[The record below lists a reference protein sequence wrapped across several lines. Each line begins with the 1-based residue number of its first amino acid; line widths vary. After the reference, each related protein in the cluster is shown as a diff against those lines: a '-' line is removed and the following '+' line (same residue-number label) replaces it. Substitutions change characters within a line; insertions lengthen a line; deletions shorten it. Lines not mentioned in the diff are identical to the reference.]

1 MNRELTDIS
10 YIKDLCNR
18 YGFALQKNFG
28 QNFIV
33 NSGICPKIAE
43 YAEVDENCGV
53 IEIGTGI
60 GVLTKELAL
69 RAKKVV
75 AIEIDI
81 KLLPLLE
88 ETLSD
93 FGNIKII
100 NQDVLKVDLAQLIKE
115 EFGDMPVKVCANLPY
130 YITSPIVMKL
140 LEDRLPI
147 ENITVMVQ
155 KEAAQR
161 ICAKEKSRDA
171 GAISLAVNYYAQPTV
186 CFNVS
191 PGSFFPPPKVTS
203 SVIRLDIAKDAKVT
217 PKNEKNMFKLIR
229 AAFTQRR
236 KTFVNSVS
244 AILGMSKS
252 DIENALEQIGENKLI
267 RPEQLSLKQ
276 FSDLSDILFGER
288 L

>member
-1 MNRELTDIS
+1 MNRELTNIS
-10 YIKDLCNR
+10 YIKDLCQR
-18 YGFALQKNFG
+18 YGFALQKSYG

-43 YAEVDENCGV
+43 HAEVDENCGV

-75 AIEIDI
+75 AIEIDT

-93 FGNIKII
+93 FDNIKII
-100 NQDVLKVDLAQLIKE
+100 NKDVLEVDLNALIKE
-115 EFGDMPVKVCANLPY
+115 EFGDMPVMVCANLPY
-130 YITSPIVMKL
+130 YITSPIIMKL

-161 ICAKEKSRDA
+161 ICAKEGSRDA
-171 GAISLAVNYYAQPTV
+171 GAISLAVNYYAVPTV

-203 SVIRLDIAKDAKVT
+203 SVIRLDVNKAPKVQ
-217 PKNEKNMFKLIR
+217 PKSEKNMFRLIR

-236 KTFVNSVS
+236 KTFVNSTSATLGISKS
-244 AILGMSKS
+244 AI
-252 DIENALEQIGENKLI
+252 EAALEQIGEKPMV
-267 RPEQLSLKQ
+267 RPEQMTLEQ
-276 FSDLSDILFGER
+276 FCALSDILLE
-288 L
+288 

>member
-1 MNRELTDIS
+1 MNRELTNVS

-18 YGFALQKNFG
+18 YGFSLQKGYG

-33 NSGICPKIAE
+33 NAGICPKIAE
-43 YAEVDENCGV
+43 HAEIDENCGV

-75 AIEIDI
+75 AIEIDT

-93 FGNIKII
+93 FDNIKII
-100 NQDVLKVDLAQLIKE
+100 NRDVLEVDLNALIKE
-115 EFGDMPVKVCANLPY
+115 EFGDMPVMVCANLPY
-130 YITSPIVMKL
+130 YITSPIIMKL
-140 LEDRLPI
+140 LEDRIPV

-203 SVIRLDIAKDAKVT
+203 SVIRLDIVKQPKVN
-217 PKNEKNMFKLIR
+217 PKSEKNMFRLIR

-236 KTFVNSVS
+236 KTFVNSTS
-244 AILGMSKS
+244 ATLGMAKAN
-252 DIENALEQIGENKLI
+252 IEAALVQIGENPMV
-267 RPEQLSLKQ
+267 RPEQLSLEQ
-276 FSDLSDILFGER
+276 FSALSDILFK
-288 L
+288 

>member
-1 MNRELTDIS
+1 MSRELTNVS
-10 YIKDLCNR
+10 YIKDLCQR
-18 YGFALQKNFG
+18 YGFALQKGYG

-33 NSGICPKIAE
+33 NAGICPKIAE
-43 YAEVDENCGV
+43 HAEIDENCGV

-75 AIEIDI
+75 AIEIDT

-88 ETLSD
+88 ETLDD
-93 FGNIKII
+93 FDNIKII
-100 NQDVLKVDLAQLIKE
+100 NKDVLEVDLNALIKE
-115 EFGDMPVKVCANLPY
+115 EFGDMPVMVCANLPY
-130 YITSPIVMKL
+130 YITSPIIMKL
-140 LEDRLPI
+140 LEDRIPV

-203 SVIRLDIAKDAKVT
+203 SVIRLDICKEHKVRPKD
-217 PKNEKNMFKLIR
+217 EKKMFRLIR

-236 KTFVNSVS
+236 KTFVNSTS
-244 AILGMSKS
+244 ATLGIAKA
-252 DIENALEQIGENKLI
+252 DIENALLQIGENPMV
-267 RPEQLSLKQ
+267 RPEQLSLQQ
-276 FSDLSDILFGER
+276 FSDLSDILMG
-288 L
+288 

>member
-1 MNRELTDIS
+1 MNRELTNVS
-10 YIKDLCNR
+10 YIKDLCQR
-18 YGFALQKNFG
+18 YGFALQKGYG

-33 NSGICPKIAE
+33 NAGICPKIAE
-43 YAEVDENCGV
+43 HAEIDENCGV

-75 AIEIDI
+75 AIEIDT

-88 ETLSD
+88 ETLAD
-93 FGNIKII
+93 FDNIKII
-100 NQDVLKVDLAQLIKE
+100 NKDVLEVDINALIKE
-115 EFGDMPVKVCANLPY
+115 EFGDMPVMVCANLPY
-130 YITSPIVMKL
+130 YITSPIIMKL
-140 LEDRLPI
+140 LEDRIPV

-161 ICAKEKSRDA
+161 ICAKEGSRDA

-203 SVIRLDIAKDAKVT
+203 SVIRLDINKQPKVA
-217 PKNEKNMFKLIR
+217 PKSEKNMFRLIR

-236 KTFVNSVS
+236 KTFVNSTS
-244 AILGMSKS
+244 ATLGISKAA
-252 DIENALEQIGENKLI
+252 IEAALEQIGEKPMV
-267 RPEQLSLKQ
+267 RPEQMTLEQ
-276 FSDLSDILFGER
+276 FCALSDILLG
-288 L
+288 

>member
-1 MNRELTDIS
+1 MSKELTNVS
-10 YIKDLCNR
+10 YIKDLCQR
-18 YGFALQKNFG
+18 YGFSLQKGYG

-33 NSGICPKIAE
+33 NAGICPKIAE
-43 YAEVDENCGV
+43 HAEVDENCGV

-75 AIEIDI
+75 AIEIDT

-88 ETLSD
+88 ETLAD
-93 FGNIKII
+93 FDNIKII
-100 NQDVLKVDLAQLIKE
+100 NKDVLEVDLNALIKE
-115 EFGDMPVKVCANLPY
+115 EFGDMPVMVCANLPY
-130 YITSPIVMKL
+130 YITSPIIMKL
-140 LEDRLPI
+140 LEDRIPV

-203 SVIRLDIAKDAKVT
+203 SVIRLDICKEHKVNPKD
-217 PKNEKNMFKLIR
+217 EKKMFRLIR

-236 KTFVNSVS
+236 KTFVNSTS
-244 AILGMSKS
+244 ATLGIAKA
-252 DIENALEQIGENKLI
+252 DIEAALLQIGENPMV
-267 RPEQLSLKQ
+267 RPEQLSLQQ
-276 FSDLSDILFGER
+276 FSDLYDILMK
-288 L
+288 

>member
-1 MNRELTDIS
+1 MNRELTNIS
-10 YIKDLCNR
+10 YIKDLCQR
-18 YGFALQKNFG
+18 YGFALQKSYG

-43 YAEVDENCGV
+43 HAEVDENCGV

-75 AIEIDI
+75 AIEIDT

-88 ETLSD
+88 ETLAD
-93 FGNIKII
+93 FDNIKII
-100 NQDVLKVDLAQLIKE
+100 NKDVLEVDLNALIKE
-115 EFGDMPVKVCANLPY
+115 EFGDMPVMVCANLPY
-130 YITSPIVMKL
+130 YITSPIIMKL

-161 ICAKEKSRDA
+161 ICAKQGSRDA
-171 GAISLAVNYYAQPTV
+171 GAISLAVNYYAVPTV

-203 SVIRLDIAKDAKVT
+203 SVIRLDVNKAPKVQ
-217 PKNEKNMFKLIR
+217 PKSEKNMFRLIR

-236 KTFVNSVS
+236 KTFVNSTS
-244 AILGMSKS
+244 ATLGISKAA
-252 DIENALEQIGENKLI
+252 IEAALEQIGEKPMV
-267 RPEQLSLKQ
+267 RPEQMTLEQ
-276 FSDLSDILFGER
+276 FCALSDILLG
-288 L
+288 

>member
-1 MNRELTDIS
+1 MNRELTNIS
-10 YIKDLCNR
+10 YIKDLCQR
-18 YGFALQKNFG
+18 YGFALQKSYG

-43 YAEVDENCGV
+43 HAEVDENCGV

-75 AIEIDI
+75 AIEIDT

-88 ETLSD
+88 ETLAD
-93 FGNIKII
+93 FDNIKII
-100 NQDVLKVDLAQLIKE
+100 NKDVLEVDLNALIKE
-115 EFGDMPVKVCANLPY
+115 EFGDMPVMVCANLPY
-130 YITSPIVMKL
+130 YITSPIIMKL

-161 ICAKEKSRDA
+161 ICAKEGSRDA
-171 GAISLAVNYYAQPTV
+171 GAISLAVNYYAVPTV

-203 SVIRLDIAKDAKVT
+203 SVIRLDVNKDPKVQ
-217 PKNEKNMFKLIR
+217 PKSEKNMFRLIR

-236 KTFVNSVS
+236 KTFVNSTS
-244 AILGMSKS
+244 ATLGISKAV
-252 DIENALEQIGENKLI
+252 IEEALEQIGENPMV
-267 RPEQLSLKQ
+267 RPEKLTLEQ
-276 FSDLSDILFGER
+276 FAALSDILLG
-288 L
+288 

>member
-1 MNRELTDIS
+1 MNRELTNIS
-10 YIKDLCNR
+10 YIKDLCQR
-18 YGFALQKNFG
+18 YGFALQKSYG

-43 YAEVDENCGV
+43 HAEVDENCGV

-75 AIEIDI
+75 AIEIDT

-88 ETLSD
+88 ETLAD
-93 FGNIKII
+93 FDNIKII
-100 NQDVLKVDLAQLIKE
+100 NKDVLEVDLNALIKE
-115 EFGDMPVKVCANLPY
+115 EFGDMPVMVCANLTY
-130 YITSPIVMKL
+130 YITSPIIMKL

-161 ICAKEKSRDA
+161 ICAKEGSRDA
-171 GAISLAVNYYAQPTV
+171 GAISLAVNYYAVPTV

-203 SVIRLDIAKDAKVT
+203 SVIRLDVNKAPKVQ
-217 PKNEKNMFKLIR
+217 PKSEKNMFRLIR

-236 KTFVNSVS
+236 KTFVNSTS
-244 AILGMSKS
+244 ATLGISKAA
-252 DIENALEQIGENKLI
+252 IEAALEQIGEKPMV
-267 RPEQLSLKQ
+267 RPEQMTLEQ
-276 FSDLSDILFGER
+276 FCALSDILLG
-288 L
+288 

>member
-1 MNRELTDIS
+1 MNRELTNIS
-10 YIKDLCNR
+10 YIKDLCQR
-18 YGFALQKNFG
+18 YGFALQKSYG

-43 YAEVDENCGV
+43 HAEVCENCGV

-75 AIEIDI
+75 AIEIDT

-88 ETLSD
+88 ETLAD
-93 FGNIKII
+93 FDNIKII
-100 NQDVLKVDLAQLIKE
+100 NKDVLEVDLNALIKE
-115 EFGDMPVKVCANLPY
+115 EFGDMPVMVCANLPY
-130 YITSPIVMKL
+130 YITSPIIMKL
-140 LEDRLPI
+140 LEDRLPVD
-147 ENITVMVQ
+147 NITVMVQ

-161 ICAKEKSRDA
+161 LCAAEKSREI
-171 GAISLAVNYYAQPTV
+171 GAISLAVQYYSVPKV

-191 PGSFFPPPKVTS
+191 PGSFYPPPKVTS
-203 SVIRLDIAKDAKVT
+203 SVIRLDVKGENDIKPA
-217 PKNEKNMFKLIR
+217 NEKNMFRLIR

-244 AILGMSKS
+244 STLGMPKAE
-252 DIENALEQIGENKLI
+252 IEAALAEIGENPMV
-267 RPEQLSLKQ
+267 RPEKLSLTQ
-276 FSDLSDILFGER
+276 FSQLSDILMK
-288 L
+288 

>member
-1 MNRELTDIS
+1 MSKELTNVS
-10 YIKDLCNR
+10 YIKDLCQR
-18 YGFALQKNFG
+18 YGFSLQKGYG

-33 NSGICPKIAE
+33 NAGICPKIAE
-43 YAEVDENCGV
+43 HAEVDENCGV

-75 AIEIDI
+75 AIEIDT

-88 ETLSD
+88 ETLAD
-93 FGNIKII
+93 FDNIKII
-100 NQDVLKVDLAQLIKE
+100 NKDVLEVDLNALIKE
-115 EFGDMPVKVCANLPY
+115 EFGDMPVMVCANLPY
-130 YITSPIVMKL
+130 YITSPIIMKL
-140 LEDRLPI
+140 LEDRIPV

-203 SVIRLDIAKDAKVT
+203 SVIRLDICKEHKVNPKD
-217 PKNEKNMFKLIR
+217 EKKMFRLIR

-236 KTFVNSVS
+236 KTFVNSRS
-244 AILGMSKS
+244 ATLGIAKADS
-252 DIENALEQIGENKLI
+252 EAALLQIGENPMV
-267 RPEQLSLKQ
+267 RPEQLSLQQ
-276 FSDLSDILFGER
+276 FSDLSDILMG
-288 L
+288 

>member
-1 MNRELTDIS
+1 MNRELTNIS
-10 YIKDLCNR
+10 YIKDLCQR
-18 YGFALQKNFG
+18 YGFALQKSYG

-43 YAEVDENCGV
+43 HAEVDENCGV

-75 AIEIDI
+75 AIEIDT

-88 ETLSD
+88 ETLAD
-93 FGNIKII
+93 FDNIKII
-100 NQDVLKVDLAQLIKE
+100 NKDVLEVDLNALIKE
-115 EFGDMPVKVCANLPY
+115 EFGDMPVMVCANLPY
-130 YITSPIVMKL
+130 YITSPIIMKL

-147 ENITVMVQ
+147 ENLTVMVQ
-155 KEAAQR
+155 KEAAQL
-161 ICAKEKSRDA
+161 ICAKEGSRDA
-171 GAISLAVNYYAQPTV
+171 GAISLAVNYYAVPTV

-203 SVIRLDIAKDAKVT
+203 SVIRLDVNKAPKVQ
-217 PKNEKNMFKLIR
+217 PKSEKNMFRLIR

-236 KTFVNSVS
+236 KTFVNSTS
-244 AILGMSKS
+244 ATLGISKAA
-252 DIENALEQIGENKLI
+252 IEAALEQIGEKPMV
-267 RPEQLSLKQ
+267 RPEQMTLEQ
-276 FSDLSDILFGER
+276 FCALSDILLG
-288 L
+288 

>member
-1 MNRELTDIS
+1 MNRELTNIS
-10 YIKDLCNR
+10 YIKDLCAR
-18 YGFALQKNFG
+18 YGFSLQKGYG

-43 YAEVDENCGV
+43 HAEVDENCGV

-75 AIEIDI
+75 AIEIDT

-88 ETLSD
+88 ETLAD
-93 FGNIKII
+93 FDNIKII
-100 NQDVLKVDLAQLIKE
+100 NKDVLEVDLNALIAE
-115 EFGDMPVKVCANLPY
+115 EFGDMPVMVCANLPY
-130 YITSPIVMKL
+130 YITSPIIMKL
-140 LEDRLPI
+140 LEDRIPV

-161 ICAKEKSRDA
+161 ICAKEGSRDA

-203 SVIRLDIAKDAKVT
+203 SVIRLDINKQPKVA
-217 PKNEKNMFKLIR
+217 PKSEKNMFRLIR
-229 AAFTQRR
+229 AAFIQRR
-236 KTFVNSVS
+236 KTFVNSTS
-244 AILGMSKS
+244 ATLGISKA
-252 DIENALEQIGENKLI
+252 DIEAALAQIGEKPMV
-267 RPEQLSLKQ
+267 RPEQMTLEQ
-276 FSDLSDILFGER
+276 FCALSDILLG
-288 L
+288 

>member
-1 MNRELTDIS
+1 MNRELTNIS
-10 YIKDLCNR
+10 YIKDLCQR
-18 YGFALQKNFG
+18 YGFALQKSYG

-43 YAEVDENCGV
+43 HAEVDENCGV

-75 AIEIDI
+75 AIEIDT

-88 ETLSD
+88 ETLAD
-93 FGNIKII
+93 FDNIKII
-100 NQDVLKVDLAQLIKE
+100 NKDVLEVDLNALIKE
-115 EFGDMPVKVCANLPY
+115 EFGDMPVMVCANLPY
-130 YITSPIVMKL
+130 YITSPIIMKL

-161 ICAKEKSRDA
+161 ICAKEGSRDA
-171 GAISLAVNYYAQPTV
+171 GAISLAVNYYAVPTV

-203 SVIRLDIAKDAKVT
+203 SVIRLDVNKDPKVQ
-217 PKNEKNMFKLIR
+217 PKSEKNMFRLIR

-236 KTFVNSVS
+236 KTFVNSTS
-244 AILGMSKS
+244 ATLGINKAV
-252 DIENALEQIGENKLI
+252 IEEALTQIGENPMV
-267 RPEQLSLKQ
+267 RPEKLTLEQFAALSV
-276 FSDLSDILFGER
+276 ILLG
-288 L
+288 

>member
-1 MNRELTDIS
+1 MNRELTNIS
-10 YIKDLCNR
+10 YIKDLCQR
-18 YGFALQKNFG
+18 YGFALQKSYG

-43 YAEVDENCGV
+43 HAEVDENCGV

-75 AIEIDI
+75 AIEIDT

-88 ETLSD
+88 ETLAD
-93 FGNIKII
+93 FDNIKII
-100 NQDVLKVDLAQLIKE
+100 NKDVLEVDLNALIKE
-115 EFGDMPVKVCANLPY
+115 EFGDMPVMVCANLPY
-130 YITSPIVMKL
+130 YITSPIIMKL

-161 ICAKEKSRDA
+161 ICAKEGSRDA
-171 GAISLAVNYYAQPTV
+171 GAISLAVNYYAVPTV

-203 SVIRLDIAKDAKVT
+203 SVIRLDVNKDPKVQ
-217 PKNEKNMFKLIR
+217 PKSEKNMFRLIR

-236 KTFVNSVS
+236 KTFVNSTSATLGISKS
-244 AILGMSKS
+244 AI
-252 DIENALEQIGENKLI
+252 EAALEQIGEKPMV
-267 RPEQLSLKQ
+267 RPEQMTLEQ
-276 FSDLSDILFGER
+276 FCALSDILLG
-288 L
+288 

>member
-1 MNRELTDIS
+1 MNRELTNIS
-10 YIKDLCNR
+10 YIKDLCQR
-18 YGFALQKNFG
+18 YGFALQKSYG

-43 YAEVDENCGV
+43 HAEVDENCGV

-75 AIEIDI
+75 AIEIDT
-81 KLLPLLE
+81 KLLTLLE
-88 ETLSD
+88 ETLAD
-93 FGNIKII
+93 FDNIKII
-100 NQDVLKVDLAQLIKE
+100 NKDVLEVDLNALIKE
-115 EFGDMPVKVCANLPY
+115 EFGDMPVMVCANLPY
-130 YITSPIVMKL
+130 YITSPIIMKL

-161 ICAKEKSRDA
+161 ICAKEGSRDA
-171 GAISLAVNYYAQPTV
+171 GAISLAVNYYAVPTV

-203 SVIRLDIAKDAKVT
+203 SVIRLDVNKAPKVQ
-217 PKNEKNMFKLIR
+217 PKSEKNMFRLIR

-236 KTFVNSVS
+236 KTFVNSTS
-244 AILGMSKS
+244 ATLGISKAA
-252 DIENALEQIGENKLI
+252 IEAALEQIGEKPMV
-267 RPEQLSLKQ
+267 RPEQMTLEQ
-276 FSDLSDILFGER
+276 FCALSDILLG
-288 L
+288 